1 MTLAS
6 SFALFFALA
15 LSAAIPGPSVLA
27 VVSRSLSSGMAQGVL
42 VVVGVIIADTVLIS
56 LALLGLTTLASLL
69 GEFAAILKYIGASYL
84 MWMAWRVWH
93 SNPNTEQSGAEGIGS
108 SVLTGLAM
116 TLSNP
121 KAILFY
127 MGFLPA
133 FVDLRSLT
141 IVDSATI
148 YMLSMFAV
156 GGVLTLYAGFA
167 STMREHVKNRR
178 SSRWLSKL
186 SSGAFASC
194 GVLLVVKQ

>member
-15 LSAAIPGPSVLA
+15 FSAAIPGPSVLA
-27 VVSRSLSSGMAQGVL
+27 VVSRSLSSGLLQAIL
-42 VVVGVIIADTVLIS
+42 VVVGVIIADMLLIS

-84 MWMAWRVWH
+84 IWVAWKVWH
-93 SNPNTEQSGAEGIGS
+93 SNPNTEQSGVEGAGS
-108 SVLTGLAM
+108 SVLTGLMM

-133 FVDLRSLT
+133 FVDLGSLT

-148 YMLSMFAV
+148 YLLSMIAV
-156 GGVLTLYAGFA
+156 GGVLTFYAGFA
-167 STMREHVKNRR
+167 SVMRDKVKRGS

-186 SSGAFASC
+186 SSGVFVSC

>member
-1 MTLAS
+1 MTPS
-6 SFALFFALA
+6 SSLALFFALA

-42 VVVGVIIADTVLIS
+42 VVVGVIIADILLIS

-84 MWMAWRVWH
+84 IWMAWKVWH

-108 SVLTGLAM
+108 SVLTGLVM

-133 FVDLRSLT
+133 FVDLSSLT

-148 YMLSMFAV
+148 YVLSMFAV

-167 STMREHVKNRR
+167 STMREHVKNSR

-186 SSGAFASC
+186 SSGTFASC

>member
-6 SFALFFALA
+6 SLALFFALA

-27 VVSRSLSSGMAQGVL
+27 VVSRSLSGGLLQGMLA
-42 VVVGVIIADTVLIS
+42 VVGVIIADILLIS
-56 LALLGLTTLASLL
+56 LALLGLTTLALLL
-69 GEFAAILKYIGASYL
+69 GEFAIILKYIGASYL
-84 MWMAWRVWH
+84 IWMAWKLWH
-93 SNPNTEQSGAEGIGS
+93 VSPNSDQSSVEGAGS
-108 SVLTGLAM
+108 SVLTGIVM

-133 FVDLRSLT
+133 FVDLSSLT
-141 IVDSATI
+141 TVDSAII
-148 YMLSMFAV
+148 YVLSMIAV
-156 GGVLTLYAGFA
+156 GGVLTFYAGFA
-167 STMREHVKNRR
+167 SVMRAQLKNSH

-186 SSGAFASC
+186 SGGVFASC